1 MSSAQGRCV
10 SAAPWF
16 NLARQQLQPL
26 QQHAVV
32 ACVRLLGETP
42 PGAASAASSSRDI
55 PSATRVASEGAA
67 GGGTC
72 GGEAQKALRSRRQ
85 ADGATAGGAR
95 GVSEGTPAG
104 GAGGGDALGAPG
116 SGHREGARGG
126 RARVW
131 LAHAELAACAA
142 GPAWE
147 GGTSLAL
154 SGGQVGAVRKA

>member
-42 PGAASAASSSRDI
+42 SGAASAASSSRDI
-55 PSATRVASEGAA
+55 PLGTRVASEGAA
-67 GGGTC
+67 GGGTG
-72 GGEAQKALRSRRQ
+72 GGEALKTLRSGRQ
-85 ADGATAGGAR
+85 AVGATVDVVR
-95 GVSEGTPAG
+95 GVSKGSPDG

-116 SGHREGARGG
+116 SGREGAGG
-126 RARVW
+126 ERARVW

-142 GPAWE
+142 GPAWD
-147 GGTSLAL
+147 GGTSLTL
-154 SGGQVGAVRKA
+154 SGGQVGAVRKT